1 MGGTA
6 QGTTA
11 RELEGPSAR
20 LAVGAPVA
28 GVQAMRTSLLT
39 SLILFV
45 FAAACSKKDNSD
57 VTDKAAKDLREAQ
70 TALTEKS
77 KEVVETGDD
86 IERRKRDLLREQQE
100 LADKEAAL
108 AAKAQ
113 QLGSAQ
119 GTLAQAGT
127 AYRSAVTERLAKL
140 DAALAT
146 LETKVDAASK
156 DAAAGLRARRDLL
169 AAKLAAM
176 PEAADSGWL
185 AYTKDVDTTFDA
197 IERDLRDVKN

>member
-1 MGGTA
+1 MRTRFLA
-6 QGTTA
+6 SLLA
-11 RELEGPSAR
+11 CV
-20 LAVGAPVA
+20 LAV
-28 GVQAMRTSLLT
+28 
-39 SLILFV
+39 
-45 FAAACSKKDNSD
+45 ACSKKDNSD
-57 VTDKAAKDLREAQ
+57 VTDKASKDLHEAQ

-108 AAKAQ
+108 TAKAQ

-146 LETKVDAASK
+146 LGTKTDAASK

-169 AAKLAAM
+169 ASKLGGM
-176 PEAADSGWL
+176 PDAADSSWVT
-185 AYTKDVDTTFDA
+185 YTKDVDTTFDA
-197 IERDLRDVKN
+197 IERDLRAANN